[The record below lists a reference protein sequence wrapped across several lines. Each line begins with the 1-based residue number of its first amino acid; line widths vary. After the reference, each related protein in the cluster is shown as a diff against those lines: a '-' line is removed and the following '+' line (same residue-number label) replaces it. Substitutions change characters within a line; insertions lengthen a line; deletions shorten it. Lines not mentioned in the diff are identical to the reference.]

1 MKEFA
6 ALIQIGETLDG
17 PLVPEDLSD
26 ILNQGDGQ
34 LGDRK
39 ALLRRSIDSVFNRN
53 FALCGSSATV

>member
-26 ILNQGDGQ
+26 ILNQGNGQ

-39 ALLRRSIDSVFNRN
+39 ALLHQVH
-53 FALCGSSATV
+53 